1 MALTF
6 LKAVSM
12 SGFLTTS
19 FRNSLLGLTLL
30 GCSGSAFGFQSP
42 AAKPGEPAAKASE
55 LAAKLGDIDL
65 KSKDPI
71 KQPTSVRAEAYYHYA
86 LGHMYEEMA
95 SAYGNRTEYVNKA
108 IDNYRLTMKEDPS
121 ASFLVE
127 DIADLYRQSGR
138 LREAVVEAEGA
149 LKTNPNDMNARRVL
163 ARIYTQQIGDS
174 QSNHIDEGM
183 LKRAVDQYKLIT
195 SQDPKD
201 VESWIM
207 LGRLQKISQN
217 SADAEGSFQKALDQ
231 DPDNEDALSGLAMVY
246 ADSGDAHK
254 ASSLLERLTKKNP
267 NPRAFALLASS
278 YEQMHEYTLA
288 ANAYKQAL
296 QLDPDRVEIKQAL
309 AQDLTMSN
317 QLDEALKLYKD
328 IIKSNSKDPQSYLRM
343 SQIYSQQKKFDL
355 ARQANDQAKA
365 LDPDNL
371 EVRYNEVGLLQAEG
385 KVQEAVTTLK
395 GVLDQT
401 AKKSYNPAEKG
412 YRAMMLERLGLLYR
426 TIEQYPQAIESFRQI
441 AVLDPDVAA
450 RAEAQI
456 IDTYRTAKDYTKAQA
471 ESDSAA
477 KRYPDDRTLR
487 SVRAELLSDQGKTDQ
502 AIAGLKK
509 GFDGNKNHDRETWIA
524 LANVYEKSHKFDDM
538 AKALD
543 SAEKLSS
550 TNDDKVNVYFMRG
563 VMLERQKKMP
573 EAEAEFRRVLA
584 IDPDNASALN
594 YLGYMF
600 ADENV
605 RLDEAKDFIERA
617 LDQEP
622 NNGAYLDSLGW
633 VYFHM
638 NRLDDAERELLR
650 SVQFMSKDPTIHD
663 HLGDVYFKQGKIK
676 DAISQWQASLNEW
689 NSSAPGDKEP
699 DEIAKVHKKLEGARV
714 RLAKSQGLHRSE

>member
-1 MALTF
+1 ML
-6 LKAVSM
+6 
-12 SGFLTTS
+12 GFLTAS
-19 FRNSLLGLTLL
+19 LRNSLLGLTLL
-30 GCSGSAFGFQSP
+30 GSGSAFGFQSP
-42 AAKPGEPAAKASE
+42 AAKPGQPASKPA
-55 LAAKLGDIDL
+55 DIDL
-65 KSKDPI
+65 NSKAAI
-71 KQPTSVRAEAYYHYA
+71 KQPNSMRAEAYYHYS

-95 SAYGNRTEYVNKA
+95 SAYGNRTDYVNKA
-108 IDNYRLTMKEDPS
+108 IENYRLTMKEDPS
-121 ASFLVE
+121 TTFLIE

-138 LREAVVEAEGA
+138 LREAVLEAESA
-149 LKTNPNDMNARRVL
+149 LKTNPDDMNARRVL

-174 QSNHIDEGM
+174 QSNHIDEAM
-183 LKRAVDQYKLIT
+183 LKRAVDQYKLIIAK
-195 SQDPKD
+195 DPKD

-207 LGRLQKISQN
+207 LGRLLKIGQDSTG
-217 SADAEGSFQKALDQ
+217 AEDAFQKALDQ

-246 ADSGDAHK
+246 ADGGDAHK
-254 ASSLLERLTKKNP
+254 ASSLLERLTKRNP

-278 YEQMHEYTLA
+278 YEQMHEYALA

-296 QLDPDRVEIKQAL
+296 QLDPGRVEIKQAL
-309 AQDLTMSN
+309 AQDLTASN
-317 QLDEALKLYKD
+317 QLEEALKLYEEIVRANPQD
-328 IIKSNSKDPQSYLRM
+328 AQSYLRM
-343 SQIYSQQKKFDL
+343 SQIYGQQKKYDL
-355 ARQANDQAKA
+355 ARQESNKAKA

-371 EVRYNEVGLLQAEG
+371 EIRYNEVGLLVSEG
-385 KVQEAVTTLK
+385 KVQDAITTLK
-395 GVLDQT
+395 GILDQT

-426 TIEQYPQAIESFRQI
+426 NVEQYPQAIEAFRQI
-441 AVLDPDVAA
+441 AVLDPDISA

-471 ESDSAA
+471 ESDAA
-477 KRYPDDRTLR
+477 SKTYPNDRTLR
-487 SVRAELLSDQGKTDQ
+487 SVRSELLSDEGKTDE
-502 AIAGLKK
+502 AIADLKK
-509 GFDGNKNHDRETWIA
+509 GFDGNKAHDLETWIA
-524 LANVYEKSHKFDDM
+524 LANVYEKTRRFGEM

-543 SAEKLSS
+543 SAEPLAS
-550 TNDDKVNVYFMRG
+550 TKDDKVNILFMRG
-563 VMLERQKKMP
+563 VMLERQKKMT

-584 IDPDNASALN
+584 IDPENASALN

-600 ADENV
+600 ADENI
-605 RLDEAKDFIERA
+605 RLDEAKGFIQRA

-638 NRLDDAERELLR
+638 NRLDEAERQLLR

-689 NSSAPGDKEP
+689 NLSAPGDKEP
-699 DEIAKVHKKLEGARV
+699 DEIAKVHKKLEGARI
-714 RLAKSQGLHRSE
+714 RLAKEQGPHRSE